1 MNELINIPEYKVSQ
15 FNRLFRDVIETNF
28 SYVRI
33 KGEISEIKRATRGQ
47 LYLTIK
53 DDESILSG
61 VIWDNKKR
69 NLQFNPESGMEVVV
83 TGKITTWGVVGLSI
97 LGLIIAGLFI
107 FYGGWLGADHFS
119 RAAQFHKMAE
129 KAHGQGKTKK
139 AQRLYKKAEIL
150 RRKSRNKII

>member
-47 LYLTIK
+47 LYLTLK

-69 NLQFNPESGMEVVV
+69 DLQSIPASGLNCKSLFLLSQI
-83 TGKITTWGVVGLSI
+83 TPLKIDSSSFKVK
-97 LGLIIAGLFI
+97 
-107 FYGGWLGADHFS
+107 Y
-119 RAAQFHKMAE
+119 
-129 KAHGQGKTKK
+129 
-139 AQRLYKKAEIL
+139 
-150 RRKSRNKII
+150 N